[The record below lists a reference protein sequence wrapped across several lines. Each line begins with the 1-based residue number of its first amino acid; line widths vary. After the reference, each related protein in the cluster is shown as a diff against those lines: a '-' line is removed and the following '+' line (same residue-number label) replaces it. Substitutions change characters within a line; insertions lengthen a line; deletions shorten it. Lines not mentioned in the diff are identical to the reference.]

1 MRLGAGTYLGRLGWS
16 RPSAGS
22 LASDWGGLVYS
33 DLFIYYKPFL
43 FQRGLYMDF
52 QINMTD
58 FYYYNSPNQIQI
70 SKLFLMDFCV
80 SVFGFSLLITLI
92 L

>member
-1 MRLGAGTYLGRLGWS
+1 
-16 RPSAGS
+16 
-22 LASDWGGLVYS
+22 
-33 DLFIYYKPFL
+33 
-43 FQRGLYMDF
+43 MDF